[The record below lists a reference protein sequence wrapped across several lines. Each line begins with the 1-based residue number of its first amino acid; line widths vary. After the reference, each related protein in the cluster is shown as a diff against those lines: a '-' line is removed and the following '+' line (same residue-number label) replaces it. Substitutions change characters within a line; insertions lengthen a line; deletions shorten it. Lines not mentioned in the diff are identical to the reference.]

1 MTAGDERPSFE
12 LVTDDEGATV
22 RLAGAWTVETAGP
35 LFQELQLLRLPGRGR
50 LILDGAAL
58 SAVDTAGAWLIYR
71 LGREARKN
79 NLAVDLA
86 AMRGPHRS
94 LIDEVAANDAPCPVT
109 PPHKLGAVQLL
120 EDLGKGTADLWR
132 EGLKFVSFVGLVV
145 VTIGRTLLQ
154 PQRLRFTSVVYHM
167 EQVGVRAM
175 PIVGLMAFLLGI
187 VIAQQGEFQLRR
199 FGAEVFVVDL
209 VAISILREIA
219 ILITAIM
226 LAGRSGSAF
235 TAQIGTMVLNEEID
249 AMRTLG
255 IDPIETLV
263 LPRLFAIV
271 LMTPLLTFYS
281 DIIGIFGGGLFSWLA
296 LDMTPAAF
304 IDRLNAAITT
314 DSFLV
319 GIIKAPFF
327 AAVIA
332 LAGCFEGLKVSG
344 GAESVGKQTTRS
356 VVESIFLVIVL
367 DAAFAVFFSAIDM

>member
-1 MTAGDERPSFE
+1 
-12 LVTDDEGATV
+12 
-22 RLAGAWTVETAGP
+22 
-35 LFQELQLLRLPGRGR
+35 
-50 LILDGAAL
+50 
-58 SAVDTAGAWLIYR
+58 
-71 LGREARKN
+71 
-79 NLAVDLA
+79 
-86 AMRGPHRS
+86 
-94 LIDEVAANDAPCPVT
+94 
-109 PPHKLGAVQLL
+109 
-120 EDLGKGTADLWR
+120 
-132 EGLKFVSFVGLVV
+132 
-145 VTIGRTLLQ
+145 
-154 PQRLRFTSVVYHM
+154 
-167 EQVGVRAM
+167 
-175 PIVGLMAFLLGI
+175 
-187 VIAQQGEFQLRR
+187 
-199 FGAEVFVVDL
+199 
-209 VAISILREIA
+209 
-219 ILITAIM
+219 
-226 LAGRSGSAF
+226 
-235 TAQIGTMVLNEEID
+235 
-249 AMRTLG
+249 MRTLG

-367 DAAFAVFFSAIDM
+367 DAAFAVFFSAINM